1 MKKRIVFILIVL
13 LFCFCNK
20 KQESKTI
27 FSRDLID
34 SIEKEIIKYHRAKA
48 EGKYIIINFV
58 RLPIFVRVEKC
69 QYLKT
74 NSFELYK
81 IYTRDYNKKF
91 KRFSF
96 FLDEITNNGLE
107 LKEKDF
113 INKSFKLD
121 EIISENFEN
130 FKNEEF
136 LRYYSDKDN
145 LTNKIYLSK
154 KINSENKFLSISYLL
169 FTKSYYLSDDDLEG
183 KSYIL
188 KYPLVGNY

>member
-13 LFCFCNK
+13 LFCFCNQK
-20 KQESKTI
+20 KESKTI
-27 FSRDLID
+27 FSRYLID
-34 SIEKEIIKYHRAKA
+34 SIEKEIIKYHRAKV

-81 IYTRDYNKKF
+81 IYTRDYNKQF

-96 FLDEITNNGLE
+96 FLDEITNNDLK

-121 EIISENFEN
+121 KIISKNFEN

-136 LRYYSDKDN
+136 LKYYSEKDN
-145 LTNKIYLSK
+145 LTNKIYLGK
-154 KINSENKFLSISYLL
+154 KINSENKYLSISYLL

-188 KYPLVGNY
+188 KYPFSR